1 MFVHIF
7 RRCAIESRRMKL
19 KTIYL
24 LLCVIGIAVP
34 YWQFIPWVAQHGLN
48 LRLLVQELF
57 ANRISTFFG
66 LDVILS
72 SIVLVVFMRAESSRL
87 KIPRRWL
94 PVLAVLTVGVSLALP
109 LFLYMRERTLE
120 ETGLAATAK

>member
-1 MFVHIF
+1 
-7 RRCAIESRRMKL
+7 MKL

-24 LLCVIGIAVP
+24 LLCIVGIALP

-57 ANRISTFFG
+57 ANRISKFFG
-66 LDVILS
+66 LDVIIS
-72 SIVLVVFMRAESSRL
+72 SVVLLVFMRVESSRL
-87 KIPRRWL
+87 KIRGRWL

-109 LFLYMRERTLE
+109 LFLYMRERRLE
-120 ETGLAATAK
+120 EAGLAATAK